1 MIRGFVKCSLCLFF
15 ALLKP
20 IIEIPKIISLPTLFE
35 IIKVITETAVILR
48 LLVNVGIVSLFG
60 FISSRCM

>member
-1 MIRGFVKCSLCLFF
+1 MIRAFVKCSLCLFF

-48 LLVNVGIVSLFG
+48 FVVYAGIVS
-60 FISSRCM
+60 